1 MYGRMHACQLPGAA
15 GIRPR
20 LTPRKM
26 RGRVNLVIL
35 GSGTALE
42 RVRQPQYC
50 VIVPL
55 EATP

>member
-1 MYGRMHACQLPGAA
+1 
-15 GIRPR
+15 
-20 LTPRKM
+20 
-26 RGRVNLVIL
+26 L

-42 RVRQPQYC
+42 RVRHPQYC